1 MIKYWKDVDILDIE
15 LKKDDYE
22 YSEEIAEGVIWDIDK
37 KGEII
42 SIEILDMSKR
52 LDDFVIEMIT
62 QHYLMAEE
70 KVERVKA

>member
-15 LKKDDYE
+15 LKGGEYE
-22 YSEEIAEGVIWDIDK
+22 YSEEIAEGVILDVDK

-52 LDDFVIEMIT
+52 LDDFVVEMIT
-62 QHYLMAEE
+62 RQYLMEGE
-70 KVERVKA
+70 KKELG